1 MYNWWMYIRA
11 MFEEKYAS
19 KNYSFHC
26 TKQNVVNEK
35 TKCICIPCVAVN
47 YIANV
52 IKFLEHS
59 KEKSSGWRFM
69 WFDEDNVYLVRKG
82 DGDWNKDLYDIQS
95 PGKVPMAGVRLC
107 EKELNKYAYI
117 KIRDQ
122 KIIER
127 SPLKP
132 RQMLYSLP
140 AIDTDSKIEIEIYT
154 IMARD
159 FRMEFPMEEYIDK
172 LFRFWFILQ
181 PLKCLEVIAH
191 NMEKSDSRS
200 LREYNAK
207 LLDEY
212 EILID
217 RLKEIRESKEEE
229 NIHKILEQI
238 GKFVGV
244 RIWTIYIYLKESEEH
259 GGSIQSID
267 DLLQKKMNSILK
279 MKAKGKESRINRLRE
294 KYLLIC

>member
-1 MYNWWMYIRA
+1 
-11 MFEEKYAS
+11 
-19 KNYSFHC
+19 
-26 TKQNVVNEK
+26 
-35 TKCICIPCVAVN
+35 
-47 YIANV
+47 
-52 IKFLEHS
+52 
-59 KEKSSGWRFM
+59 
-69 WFDEDNVYLVRKG
+69 
-82 DGDWNKDLYDIQS
+82 
-95 PGKVPMAGVRLC
+95 
-107 EKELNKYAYI
+107 
-117 KIRDQ
+117 
-122 KIIER
+122 
-127 SPLKP
+127 
-132 RQMLYSLP
+132 
-140 AIDTDSKIEIEIYT
+140 
-154 IMARD
+154 
-159 FRMEFPMEEYIDK
+159 MEFPMEEYIDK